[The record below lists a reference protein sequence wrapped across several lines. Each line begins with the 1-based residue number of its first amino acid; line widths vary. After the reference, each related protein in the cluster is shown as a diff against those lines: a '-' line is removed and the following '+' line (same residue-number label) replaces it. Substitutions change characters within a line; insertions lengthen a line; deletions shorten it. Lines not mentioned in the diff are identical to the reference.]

1 MRHLVYALLLLQ
13 LSFSAAAADSD
24 AELEKLYSAL
34 TMLNQ
39 QQQSIFQQFQ
49 MVQELR
55 RGSFSPFYGVP
66 IPSQLGGEITS
77 YDAAVAAQK
86 NAIQRGENLSQQADA
101 LLAKYNEIEEMKRP
115 IQLKIYDL
123 SLKAGQD

>member
-13 LSFSAAAADSD
+13 LSFSAAAADND
-24 AELEKLYSAL
+24 AELERLYGAL

-39 QQQSIFQQFQ
+39 QQQSIYQQFQ

-55 RGSFSPFYGVP
+55 RGSISPFYGMPV
-66 IPSQLGGEITS
+66 PSQLGGEVTN
-77 YDAAVAAQK
+77 YDAAVAAQR

-101 LLAKYNEIEEMKRP
+101 LLARYNEIEEMKKP

-123 SLKAGQD
+123 SLKAGPD